1 MPKPKP
7 PAWLTTAFA
16 EGVLELAPPRP
27 APAYKGALGRCWL
40 AQHDPRQR
48 PCSGP
53 FERFHF
59 IPRQR
64 VENAMEAQLPAPTP
78 CDECRGTGRA
88 FDDVDDLNAILA
100 ATPCPACF
108 GTGTYDLAPVRLLAA
123 WDPRNGGVGCEG
135 HHRRYDSH
143 LTPTLKLHAA
153 TLFDHTID
161 FIFDWGLESEAE
173 RRFDNFIR
181 Y

>member
-1 MPKPKP
+1 MAKAKA

-40 AQHDPRQR
+40 AQHDERER
-48 PCSGP
+48 PCFGP

-64 VENAMEAQLPAPTP
+64 VEHTLGAVLPVATGQWGELDGERVVEYVDFPR
-78 CDECRGTGRA
+78 DEI
-88 FDDVDDLNAILA
+88 V
-100 ATPCPACF
+100 
-108 GTGTYDLAPVRLLAA
+108 LLAA

-143 LTPTLKLHAA
+143 LTPTLKLHAVA
-153 TLFDHTID
+153 LPDHVLD
-161 FIFDWGLESEAE
+161 FIFGWGLESEAE
-173 RRFDNFIR
+173 RRFR
-181 Y
+181 QLHPLLERTA

>member
-1 MPKPKP
+1 MAKPKA

-40 AQHDPRQR
+40 AQHDPRAR
-48 PCSGP
+48 PCVGP
-53 FERFHF
+53 LERFHF
-59 IPRQR
+59 ISRQR
-64 VENAMEAQLPAPTP
+64 VANALYPLLPSHGPGADYQPP
-78 CDECRGTGRA
+78 DVKRPGVAVPGIIMLAEWDCR
-88 FDDVDDLNAILA
+88 NAGL
-100 ATPCPACF
+100 
-108 GTGTYDLAPVRLLAA
+108 
-123 WDPRNGGVGCEG
+123 GCEH

-143 LTPTLKLHAA
+143 LTPTLKLHPAA
-153 TLFDHTID
+153 LPDHAID